1 MAGGVK
7 FSWIRSVKSDINK
20 TTYFSF
26 SCLWH
31 HHKINDA
38 I

>member
-20 TTYFSF
+20 TTYFSLF
-26 SCLWH
+26 IL
-31 HHKINDA
+31 DLF
-38 I
+38 